1 MEGGAMIRGI
11 LGVIVLACAIT
22 AQPAEAQAPDE
33 AYWVVC
39 FKSARAAFEV
49 DRQRLGLALAY
60 QVYLGHLLGCIK
72 GREVL
77 RGDER

>member
-1 MEGGAMIRGI
+1 M
-11 LGVIVLACAIT
+11 LACAIT
-22 AQPAEAQAPDE
+22 VQPAEAQAPDE
-33 AYWVVC
+33 AYWGAC
-39 FKSARAAFEV
+39 IKGARAAFEV
-49 DRQRLGLALAY
+49 DRQRIGLALAY